1 MAALPLA
8 LRARRFFIAFWPV
21 FGFLSLPIGFVF
33 FMGMIHAAHFAPL

>member
-1 MAALPLA
+1 
-8 LRARRFFIAFWPV
+8 V